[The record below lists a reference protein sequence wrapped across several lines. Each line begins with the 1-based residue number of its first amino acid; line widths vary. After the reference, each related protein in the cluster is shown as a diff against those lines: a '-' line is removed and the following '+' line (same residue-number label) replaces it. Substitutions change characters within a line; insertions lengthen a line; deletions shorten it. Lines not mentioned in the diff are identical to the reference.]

1 MTVLLALAGL
11 LVGGLVG
18 GVPGLLAGAAIG
30 FLLGQQIDLRKR
42 LMKIEETQSRVDEM
56 QSWATEMK
64 AWAQQT
70 HAWLTKLG
78 SAAQP
83 AEAQPDV
90 AVQPGAGPEPE
101 PAPQP
106 GAELET
112 ETEPAPQPEPGPAA
126 GAAPVVRPAASEP
139 TTEVRAPVPGPATPT
154 PPDASTRAPRPGEP
168 AAVSPPAAPS
178 GTARER
184 PSDPVSW
191 LVTWIKQWVTT
202 GNAPVKVG
210 VLVSLVGVGLLL
222 REVHR
227 RGILE
232 LTIEVRLI
240 AAAVFGVVLLAVGW
254 RQRRERPIYGL
265 SLQGGGVAVLYLTT
279 YAAFVVYDVLGAV
292 PAAAAVLI
300 VTVGAGVLSVLQDS
314 RPLAVLGIIGG
325 FLAPVLTYSR
335 PDDHVY
341 VFSFF
346 LVLNAAILGVAWFKT
361 WPELNLLGFGF
372 TFGLTF
378 FWLSHHRYDQ
388 DEWVSTQPFIA
399 LFVLMYMGL
408 PALFAAREAPDLR
421 AVGGGTRD
429 PDISFVRGA
438 WTTPLV
444 FGAPFAGLGLQQLAL
459 GHTEYGLAVTA
470 AGLAAV
476 QGALALASRRMGADH
491 RQLAETYAGLGVA
504 FSAIAVPLALD
515 TYFTST
521 VWAVQGLV
529 LLWLGCRRDRPLA
542 VGGGA
547 VLQVLAAVSFAMHLG
562 ESLPYPDDV
571 PPIANEYLLG
581 ALLLAV
587 AGLTSGWLL
596 SRTPQRDDADR
607 LFVWVALAWGA
618 VWWLAAGLMEIVQQL
633 SESSEL
639 SSSLGFMVGSF
650 AAGSLAA
657 RRLRW
662 RELEAVGLLV
672 LPTLV
677 LMLALSLSTQSH
689 PLDRWGWAA
698 WPPAFAVHYL
708 LLRRREDSFRWLAA
722 PLHVGGFWTLSAL
735 AAREV
740 YWQVDR
746 VAEGV
751 WPLAATTAAILALV
765 GATMAARRGPA
776 WPVAA
781 HWRTYLLV
789 CAGPMLAVLA
799 VVLAAAL
806 AHDGDPEPL
815 LYLPVLNPLGVLVG
829 LQVAA
834 LLAWRK
840 LARAEGDHPF
850 RDLVDARWSP
860 GLAAAGVILATVET
874 ARSVSHWLDVPWEWE
889 SLWDTT
895 ELQTSLSILWAVI
908 GLSGMVAGVRMARR
922 AVWVA
927 GASWMA
933 VVVVKL
939 FLVDLSSLTALGRVV
954 SFIVV
959 GVLLLI
965 VGYLAPVPPAAADET
980 EATDETGAT
989 ETTGEE

>member
-11 LVGGLVG
+11 LVGVLVG

-70 HAWLTKLG
+70 HAWLTRLG
-78 SAAQP
+78 AAAQP
-83 AEAQPDV
+83 AQAQPD
-90 AVQPGAGPEPE
+90 AAQPGAEPEPDAEFEPE
-101 PAPQP
+101 PAAQP
-106 GAELET
+106 V
-112 ETEPAPQPEPGPAA
+112 PEPAA
-126 GAAPVVRPAASEP
+126 GAAPVVRPVASEP
-139 TTEVRAPVPGPATPT
+139 GTEVRAPVPGPATPT
-154 PPDASTRAPRPGEP
+154 PPDASTRAPRPREP
-168 AAVSPPAAPS
+168 AAAGTPAAAR

-184 PSDPVSW
+184 SSDPVSW
-191 LVTWIKQWVTT
+191 LVNWIKQWVTT

-222 REVHR
+222 RETHR
-227 RGILE
+227 RGIIE

-254 RQRRERPIYGL
+254 RQRRSRPIYGV
-265 SLQGGGVAVLYLTT
+265 SLQGGGIAVLYVTT
-279 YAAFVVYDVLGAV
+279 YAAFVVYDVLPAA
-292 PAAAAVLI
+292 PAAAAVVV
-300 VTVGAGVLSVLQDS
+300 VTAGAGVLSVLQDA

-335 PDDHVY
+335 PEDHVY
-341 VFSFF
+341 VFTFF
-346 LVLNAAILGVAWFKT
+346 LVLNAAIVGVAWFKT

-378 FWLSHHRYDQ
+378 FWLANRYEQ
-388 DEWVSTQPFIA
+388 DEWMATQPFIA
-399 LFVLMYMGL
+399 LFVLIYMGM
-408 PALFAAREAPDLR
+408 PALFAARDAPDLKGAFGESR
-421 AVGGGTRD
+421 PSGT
-429 PDISFVRGA
+429 SFVREV
-438 WTTPLV
+438 WTAPLV
-444 FGAPFAGLGLQQLAL
+444 FGTPFIGLGLQQLAI
-459 GHTEYGLAVTA
+459 GHTEYGLAISA
-470 AGLAAV
+470 AALAAV
-476 QGALALASRRMGADH
+476 QGVLALASRRMGFD
-491 RQLAETYAGLGVA
+491 RGQLAEAYAGLGVA

-547 VLQVLAAVSFAMHLG
+547 VLQVLAAASFAMHLG
-562 ESLPYPDDV
+562 ESLPYPDDA

-587 AGLTSGWLL
+587 AGLTSGWLI
-596 SRTPQRDDADR
+596 SRGPQRDDADR
-607 LFVWVALAWGA
+607 LFAWVALAWGA
-618 VWWLAAGLMEIVQQL
+618 LWWLAAGLMEIVQQL

-662 RELEAVGLLV
+662 RELESVGLLI

-677 LMLALSLSTQSH
+677 LMLALSLLTQSH

-708 LLRRREDSFRWLAA
+708 LLRRREDSFARLSAWLHA
-722 PLHVGGFWTLSAL
+722 GGYWTLAAL

-751 WPLAATTAAILALV
+751 WPLAATTASVLAL
-765 GATMAARRGPA
+765 AAAAMAARRGLA
-776 WPVAA
+776 WPVSA

-789 CAGPMLAVLA
+789 CAGPMLLVLT
-799 VVLAAAL
+799 VVLVAAL
-806 AHDGDPEPL
+806 SHDGDPQPL

-829 LQVAA
+829 LQLAG
-834 LLAWRK
+834 LLALRK
-840 LARAEGDHPF
+840 LALAEGGYPF
-850 RDLVDARWSP
+850 QDLVDARWSP
-860 GLAAAGVILATVET
+860 GLAAAGVVLATVET
-874 ARSVSHWLDVPWEWE
+874 ARSVSHWLDVPWDLE
-889 SLWDTT
+889 SLWNTT

-965 VGYLAPVPPAAADET
+965 VGYLAPVPPAAPAESDET
-980 EATDETGAT
+980 EETRAT